1 MGVRP
6 KAGEYGRAC
15 GMCFVVRRLELVAD
29 AGLLWL
35 PWRILGGA
43 DVFGGGFKKVV
54 PTSQVSVVLTDTCSG
69 VSIIGKKMSK
79 I

>member
-43 DVFGGGFKKVV
+43 DVFGGGF
-54 PTSQVSVVLTDTCSG
+54 
-69 VSIIGKKMSK
+69 SIIFSL
-79 I
+79 